1 MKARNRS
8 SAWRT
13 ISASFSLTA
22 TMVSPLSG
30 SMATRSAT
38 AGRNAKPSMQEPNFC
53 ANSSAVSSADAIAAL
68 CSVGTRIVFMHTPH
82 IPPAK
87 PAGRLP
93 LAGTSAEQSYCRV
106 AGCRTS
112 SCCPA
117 PLRLFRR
124 WGGTGQETPGRS
136 TMRRG
141 LIAAFGL
148 ALLWTAV
155 AGAETFPARPVKL
168 VVTFAAG
175 GAADLFAR
183 VFANNMGADL
193 GQQVFIEVHAGA
205 GGRTG
210 VDFTAKS
217 PADGYTLCF
226 NGASSISA
234 IPFMVA
240 KMPYDW
246 QKDLSLIT
254 TVLRVPEAIVVPS
267 SLGIDTLPAF
277 IAYARERPGKVN
289 FGSAGAGTIT
299 HLGAELLKEEAKIDI
314 VHVPYRGVAP
324 GVTDLLGGQVPML
337 GALKALAIPSA
348 TRTPVL
354 PDVPTTAELGYPRVN
369 SDNWYGL
376 VAPAGV
382 PADVLARL
390 HRAAIA
396 ALNSEDL
403 KKQYDTFNAT
413 PAPSTPQQYA
423 AYVLAEQAKW
433 GPVVLKTG
441 VKLE

>member
-1 MKARNRS
+1 MNARNRS

-38 AGRNAKPSMQEPNFC
+38 AGRSGKPSMQEPNFC
-53 ANSSAVSSADAIAAL
+53 SSSSAVSSADAIAAL
-68 CSVGTRIVFMHTPH
+68 CSVGTRMVFMHTPH
-82 IPPAK
+82 MPPAK

-117 PLRLFRR
+117 PPPMFRR
-124 WGGTGQETPGRS
+124 WGGAGQETPGRR

-148 ALLWTAV
+148 ALLWAAA

-168 VVTFAAG
+168 LVASAAG
-175 GAADLFAR
+175 GAADPLAR

-205 GGRTG
+205 GGMTG

-217 PADGYTLCF
+217 PPDGYTLCF

-254 TVLRVPEAIVVPS
+254 TVLRVPEAIVVSP
-267 SLGIDTLPAF
+267 SLGVDTLPAF
-277 IAYARERPGKVN
+277 IAYAREHPGKVN

-299 HLGAELLKEEAKIDI
+299 HLGAELLKEEAGIDI

-324 GVTDLLGGQVPML
+324 AMTDLLGGQIQML
-337 GALKALAIPSA
+337 VADLPFVLPQIQAGALKALALTSA
-348 TRTPVL
+348 TRAPVL
-354 PDVPTTAELGYPRVN
+354 PDLPTTAEAGYPRVT

-376 VAPAGV
+376 VAP
-382 PADVLARL
+382 
-390 HRAAIA
+390 
-396 ALNSEDL
+396 
-403 KKQYDTFNAT
+403 
-413 PAPSTPQQYA
+413 
-423 AYVLAEQAKW
+423 
-433 GPVVLKTG
+433 
-441 VKLE
+441 